1 MKKQM
6 NLLEKI
12 EKYTEYFKHQNY
24 DDVLDFKFVTSEL
37 FNHFDWEN
45 ESDCQKI
52 EGLYD
57 NLKEITFSNCPKYGG
72 YLFLFTQIQ
81 GVDSDG
87 DSITVQDF
95 DIYFNWDIAVE
106 HGYDW
111 HDIIASGETVVHK
124 VANEYDQDDF
134 NNHFASLF
142 VLTLLG
148 SVDNAQSEEIAEF
161 IVANNVKAYK
171 KVFQDTE
178 DEDFVSDIVINILK
192 IIGYDIHDY
201 EMDGGFCTIN
211 GIHFL
216 DAGLDMGYDYL
227 RLAEDFRDSNI

>member
-1 MKKQM
+1 M

-12 EKYTEYFKHQNY
+12 EQYTEYFKHQNY
-24 DDVLDFKFVTSEL
+24 KDVIDFKLVTSE
-37 FNHFDWEN
+37 FFIHFDWSN
-45 ESDCQKI
+45 ESDKKKI

-72 YLFLFTQIQ
+72 YLYLFTQIE
-81 GVDSDG
+81 GVE
-87 DSITVQDF
+87 DF

-106 HGYDW
+106 HGYNW

-161 IVANNVKAYK
+161 IVANNVEAYK

-201 EMDGGFCTIN
+201 EMDGEFCIIN